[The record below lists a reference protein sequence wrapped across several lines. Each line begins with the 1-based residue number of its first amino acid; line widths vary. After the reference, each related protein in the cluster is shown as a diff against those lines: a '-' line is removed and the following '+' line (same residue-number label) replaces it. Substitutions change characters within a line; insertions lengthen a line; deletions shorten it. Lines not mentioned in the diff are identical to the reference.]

1 MKALYRK
8 FALIGVV
15 FSMLLVSCCGCSRPR
30 RMQLEV
36 ELRFNGN
43 EYWERY
49 DMSDTMY
56 PTQEALQKQ
65 VETYIVQIED
75 MLQVYNWWEYL
86 NSEAE
91 RLIINMTI
99 EEGGKSEARY
109 LSLAFQDEV
118 KTNIKLSEEWVVNA
132 KLDGKLAHELTHII
146 LGSSF
151 SLSLEE
157 GMCQYVQGRLGPE
170 NFEED
175 YGWTWQENFKLY
187 VTTSLEKGI
196 PRKQLDE
203 VISNVGEKGREYIYL
218 QKGELG
224 NTMENYFWY
233 QYSRAFVEYLVEQ
246 YGMERVVK
254 LLQNGE
260 SENDYEK
267 YLGKSF
273 YSLKEEWM
281 EHFENLIPPMTVE
294 EVAEAE
300 KESYEKWEKS
310 LKAVNIK
317 QYN

>member
-1 MKALYRK
+1 MKVISSKLWIVVIV
-8 FALIGVV
+8 IG
-15 FSMLLVSCCGCSRPR
+15 LLVCFFSGCDR
-30 RMQLEV
+30 QEQKVLEV
-36 ELRFNGN
+36 ELRYNGN
-43 EYWERY
+43 AYWEKY

-86 NSEAE
+86 NPEAE
-91 RLIINMTI
+91 SFIINMTI

-109 LSLAFQDEV
+109 LSLAFQNEV
-118 KTNIKLSEEWVVNA
+118 KTNIKLSKEWVLDA
-132 KLDGKLAHELTHII
+132 KLDGKLAHELTHVI
-146 LGSSF
+146 LGSTF

-187 VTTSLEKGI
+187 VTTSLEKGLSV
-196 PRKQLDE
+196 KQLDE
-203 VISNVGEKGREYIYL
+203 IIRNVGGKGREYIYL
-218 QKGELG
+218 QNGELG

-246 YGMERVVK
+246 YGMEKMVK

-267 YLGKSF
+267 YFGKSF
-273 YSLKEEWM
+273 HSLKEEWM
-281 EHFENLIPPMTVE
+281 EHFENMIPPMTAE
-294 EVAEAE
+294 EVTRAEV
-300 KESYEKWEKS
+300 ESYEKWEKS
-310 LKAVNIK
+310 LKAVNTK
-317 QYN
+317 